1 MPPFLMYQWTEVKW
15 AEDMASDDSVNFIND
30 VQRTQCLYLL
40 SFMHVNFPTY
50 IWKDSPILSN

>member
-1 MPPFLMYQWTEVKW
+1 MMPPFLMYQWTEVKW

-50 IWKDSPILSN
+50 I